1 MANDMS
7 AARAAMAARRAEGAE
22 RANEE
27 RVERRRRFDG
37 TLDQSMDM
45 KLAIPV
51 QIEAE
56 HGQSHRLRWFND
68 IGPRLYNA
76 TERDD
81 WDKVPGVDPRPVGT
95 NEHGKPIMAH
105 LLMKPRQF
113 DHDDQARKDVQRR
126 ELEKAA
132 LQGASTD
139 PEGRDAT
146 DADKRFAD
154 AGNRLTASTY
164 SP

>member
-7 AARAAMAARRAEGAE
+7 AARAALAVKRGSGTDRAEG
-22 RANEE
+22 E

-37 TLDQSMDM
+37 TLDQSMDL
-45 KLAIPV
+45 KLAIPPE
-51 QIEAE
+51 IEAE
-56 HGQSHRLRWFND
+56 HGSSHRLRWFND
-68 IGPRLYNA
+68 VGPRLFNA

-105 LLMKPRQF
+105 LLMKPRPF
-113 DHDDQARKDVQRR
+113 DEDDQVRKDVQRR
-126 ELEKAA
+126 ELEQAA
-132 LQGASTD
+132 LNGAPTD
-139 PEGRDAT
+139 REGRDAT
-146 DADKRFAD
+146 DPDKRFAD
-154 AGNRLTASTY
+154 AGNRIAASTY

>member
-1 MANDMS
+1 MAQAPRDRVTEE
-7 AARAAMAARRAEGAE
+7 AAQ
-22 RANEE
+22 
-27 RVERRRRFDG
+27 RRRRMDG

-45 KLAIPV
+45 KLAVPPA
-51 QIEAE
+51 IEAQ

-68 IGPRLYNA
+68 VGPRIYNA

-81 WDKVPGVDPRPVGT
+81 WDKVPGVEPRPVGT
-95 NEHGKPIMAH
+95 NEHGKPIQAF
-105 LLMKPRQF
+105 LLMKPRRF
-113 DHDDQARKDVQRR
+113 DEEDQGRKEGQRR
-126 ELEKAA
+126 ELEQAA